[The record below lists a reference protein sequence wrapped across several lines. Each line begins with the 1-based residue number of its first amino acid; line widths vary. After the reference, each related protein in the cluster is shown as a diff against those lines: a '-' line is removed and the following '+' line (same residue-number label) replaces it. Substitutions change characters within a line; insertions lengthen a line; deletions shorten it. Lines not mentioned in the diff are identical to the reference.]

1 MSAAAGRVAIVF
13 PGDPANWHASAPSPR
28 LAPVFTALARMGLA
42 AAPVPY
48 AAARADEMRG
58 RLLAAD
64 AILAWVDPVSE
75 DGDRS
80 ALDGIL
86 RDAAAAGA
94 WIGSPPDV
102 IAKMGTK
109 EILYATRALGWGT
122 DTHLYTTLAE
132 FRRQFPARLSA
143 DGIRVLKPS
152 RGNGGRG
159 VWKVTLGGGRDG
171 NPVPGPD
178 AIVLAQHAHI
188 RDGTREEVPLGQ
200 LMDRCAAAFA
210 AHGGT
215 GTLIDQAF
223 ARRIGHGI
231 IRAYLVSD
239 QVTGFA
245 RQYPKGLSP
254 EDRAAR
260 GISLDAEVPADGIMG
275 LPSSKTMYPPG
286 EPAFARLRRLLEDEW
301 VPGMQAIL
309 GLGAGSL
316 PVLWDADF
324 LFGPKTA
331 GGQDSY
337 LLCEI
342 NASSVTPFPPEAVP
356 LLARATARAVMAART
371 ASKPAGAG
379 LAGGLPPW
387 AGRCDASTA

>member
-1 MSAAAGRVAIVF
+1 MSAVAGRVAIVF
-13 PGDPANWHASAPSPR
+13 PGDLANWHASAPSPR
-28 LAPVFTALARMGLA
+28 LTPVFTALAGLGLA

-48 AAARADEMRG
+48 AAARADEARG

-75 DGDRS
+75 DGDRT
-80 ALDGIL
+80 ALDAIL

-94 WIGSPPDV
+94 WIGSHPDV

-109 EILYATRALGWGT
+109 AVLYDTRALGWGT
-122 DTHLYTTLAE
+122 DTRLYTTPAE
-132 FRRQFPARLSA
+132 FRGQVPAWLAA
-143 DGIRVLKPS
+143 DGVRVLKPS
-152 RGNGGRG
+152 RGNGGLG
-159 VWKVTLGGGRDG
+159 VWKVTLGDGRGGS
-171 NPVPGPD
+171 PVPGPD
-178 AIVLAQHAHI
+178 AIVLAQHARV
-188 RDGTREEVPLGQ
+188 RDGTREELPLGQ
-200 LMDRCAAAFA
+200 LMDRCAAAFTA
-210 AHGGT
+210 YGGT

-231 IRAYLVSD
+231 IRTYLVRD

-254 EDRAAR
+254 EERAAR
-260 GISLDAEVPADGIMG
+260 GISMDADVPAADIMG
-275 LPSSKTMYPPG
+275 LPSGKTMYPPG
-286 EPAFARLRRLLEDEW
+286 EPAFARLRQLLADEW
-301 VPGMQAIL
+301 VPGMRAIL
-309 GLGAGSL
+309 GLDAGSL

-356 LLARATARAVMAART
+356 LLARATAQAVTAART
-371 ASKPAGAG
+371 
-379 LAGGLPPW
+379 
-387 AGRCDASTA
+387 GR